1 MWLGIFSTKS
11 KYFSKKSWLI
21 VLLGKQSIMSLA
33 LNFKKEVAHMFIH
46 LYGFSVHQILKI
58 KLREFTEK
66 TKKAQLRDYLNYLKL
81 FELVKTYHAHS
92 NTWWKYSKN
101 ESRFSHYQYFTED
114 ATITKLF
121 DFKFSNDKKQEF

>member
-1 MWLGIFSTKS
+1 M
-11 KYFSKKSWLI
+11 
-21 VLLGKQSIMSLA
+21 LLGKQSIMSLA

-81 FELVKTYHAHS
+81 FELVKTS
-92 NTWWKYSKN
+92 MLTLKPDGNTARMNLGSPIIN
-101 ESRFSHYQYFTED
+101 ILLRRQ
-114 ATITKLF
+114 LF
-121 DFKFSNDKKQEF
+121 

>member
-1 MWLGIFSTKS
+1 M
-11 KYFSKKSWLI
+11 
-21 VLLGKQSIMSLA
+21 LLGKQSIMSLA